1 MQKRSS
7 WTKFRISRS
16 GNASVETRQRAV
28 LSELFNDILY
38 RDIIVRYSL
47 RDAVPIRSLAVY
59 LLGHVG
65 CRISPSRLKDSIHIS
80 SPGTVLEY
88 FHYLEETYLLQRLSR
103 FASSPKASLSAPKK
117 VYACDTGLVSAIEAV
132 DDANLG
138 HKLENLVF
146 LKLRNPEDS
155 LFYFLNESDETECD
169 FIVEHRDGRV
179 EAVQVALELHSD
191 NMEREV
197 NGLTHAMD
205 RFGLKESVLVTRN
218 QADLIDKDGR
228 LIRVLPAWQ
237 WLLE

>member
-16 GNASVETRQRAV
+16 GNASVETRQR
-28 LSELFNDILY
+28 
-38 RDIIVRYSL
+38 
-47 RDAVPIRSLAVY
+47 
-59 LLGHVG
+59 
-65 CRISPSRLKDSIHIS
+65 
-80 SPGTVLEY
+80 
-88 FHYLEETYLLQRLSR
+88 
-103 FASSPKASLSAPKK
+103 
-117 VYACDTGLVSAIEAV
+117 
-132 DDANLG
+132 
-138 HKLENLVF
+138 
-146 LKLRNPEDS
+146 
-155 LFYFLNESDETECD
+155 
-169 FIVEHRDGRV
+169 
-179 EAVQVALELHSD
+179 AVQVALELHSD